1 MTARAVA
8 SSSLEV
14 ASSCRA
20 ISTNRAATAPHEGAP
35 SLPPPRQATAPTR
48 TASTAARTI
57 PAVFGPTG
65 PRVKQRAASST
76 PPTGLAFDVVDP
88 GTTTIRPRG
97 RRTAHRDWLGTSRAD
112 TAPQSFQP
120 SRSNH
125 PAGRRT
131 TSGSYA
137 ARIGHMKSLC
147 SSSFQSGNE
156 MPLENGSTSHV
167 LASPYRSSR
176 CFLQLFRHVRQHM
189 ARPRRDVITSL
200 DHSREVRQ

>member
-65 PRVKQRAASST
+65 PRVKPARRVIHTADRPRLRCRGSRNHHHTTARSSH
-76 PPTGLAFDVVDP
+76 GSSRLARHIACGY
-88 GTTTIRPRG
+88 GTTELPTLPQQPPCRSTHHKRIVRCADRPHEVLVLELLPVRERDAARERIDQPRAG
-97 RRTAHRDWLGTSRAD
+97 QSVPIFAVLSPVVQARTTAHG
-112 TAPQSFQP
+112 
-120 SRSNH
+120 
-125 PAGRRT
+125 
-131 TSGSYA
+131 
-137 ARIGHMKSLC
+137 
-147 SSSFQSGNE
+147 
-156 MPLENGSTSHV
+156 
-167 LASPYRSSR
+167 ASAS
-176 CFLQLFRHVRQHM
+176 
-189 ARPRRDVITSL
+189 
-200 DHSREVRQ
+200 